1 MTEELIFVVPQS
13 YLSESRSE
21 SLRDV
26 NVKKMSV
33 KVLPLITSIEV
44 TLEDWIER
52 IHSQSEKRNLA
63 RMQIFNSCFFAYETK
78 K

>member
-26 NVKKMSV
+26 NVKKLS
-33 KVLPLITSIEV
+33 
-44 TLEDWIER
+44 DGY
-52 IHSQSEKRNLA
+52 NLA
-63 RMQIFNSCFFAYETK
+63 GGGLNWCRMDDEGRSCTM
-78 K
+78 